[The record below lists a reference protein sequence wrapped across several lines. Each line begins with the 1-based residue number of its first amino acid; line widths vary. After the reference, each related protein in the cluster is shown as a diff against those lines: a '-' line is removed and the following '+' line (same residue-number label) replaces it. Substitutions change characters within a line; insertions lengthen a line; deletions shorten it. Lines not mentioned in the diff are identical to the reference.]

1 MTHPYKAIWK
11 SLVRQFYIQNAGF
24 FFFIFMVFFGV
35 VAPSEQPA
43 YHYALIRG
51 IIATPA
57 MLALVMTGWLWYA
70 FKCCRWTI
78 GLLQSP
84 DHRFLHMLVL
94 KGRSPLFKLL
104 LRIHAAL
111 HMPVLGYALAIIG
124 VALYQK
130 NWSIV
135 IIVVAFNA
143 TVCLTAAAVYL
154 RDLLHP
160 GYLSKT
166 GITPILQRRSI
177 SYWSI
182 LARNILTNQKALWM
196 GIKLYGCLILYL
208 LLKLDPPAH
217 YDIRMPFLAYTIG
230 LFGHGLLI
238 YQLREMESQR
248 LRFYRGMPISLLH
261 RWLQYGILFLLVM
274 TPEMITIGWLTP
286 HYIQYK
292 DALGFVLAG
301 YSTLMLLN
309 SCLFIA
315 SLTKSDFIK
324 LVFVLFG
331 ILYFGV
337 LSDHLILLS
346 GLLLA
351 MAGGLFFRGYC
362 RWEG

>member
-57 MLALVMTGWLWYA
+57 MLALVMTAWLWYTI
-70 FKCCRWTI
+70 KCCRWII

-94 KGRSPLFKLL
+94 KSRSPLFKLL

-111 HMPVLGYALAIIG
+111 YLPVLGYALAIVG

-130 NWSIV
+130 NWPIF
-135 IIVVAFNA
+135 IIILAFN
-143 TVCLTAAAVYL
+143 TTLCLISTTLYL
-154 RDLLHP
+154 RHLLHP
-160 GYLSKT
+160 GLPSKLSLPLH
-166 GITPILQRRSI
+166 ISQPSI

-182 LARNILTNQKALWM
+182 LARNILTNQKALWI

-238 YQLREMESQR
+238 HQLREMESQR

-261 RWLQYGILFLLVM
+261 RWLQYGILFFLVM
-274 TPEMITIGWLTP
+274 TPEMITIAWLSP
-286 HYIQYK
+286 HYMQYK

-301 YSTLMLLN
+301 YSTLLLLN

-315 SLTKSDFIK
+315 SLKKSDLLK

-351 MAGGLFFRGYC
+351 VAGGLFFRGYC